1 MKKVKTYVIN
11 GRTFECHVSPS
22 CLTNHVSVNI
32 WEVVRPKWKIFR
44 TTYRDSQD
52 FWVFDYKTI
61 DMGVREAIYFYLKQE
76 WKANCI
82 CTKWEEFERE

>member
-1 MKKVKTYVIN
+1 MKKKKIYVIE
-11 GRTFECHVSPS
+11 GRTFECYVSPS

-61 DMGVREAIYFYLKQE
+61 DMGVREAIYFYLRQE
-76 WKANCI
+76 WKANSVCA
-82 CTKWEEFERE
+82 KWEEFERE